1 MSAAGRGLT
10 DEEMDDLLS
19 GADTQGPDGTDDQPA
34 EEAGPGPEA
43 LERAQRG
50 SIADA
55 VAAGTHAD
63 DDPLDS
69 DVTDDGIVEISDDD
83 EQEEDDDMSH
93 DDESDLVGVLREQI
107 AQLRTEVL
115 RLGDENEGLT
125 NDKDQLRERITQL
138 EGMIETLQANNNDL
152 RRQLNRSRNPRQ
164 RTQRTWPAMLR
175 AFLAG
180 DPMAEEYHVIYKRM
194 CEEENMSTKSSLL
207 HPNLKLREPDS
218 EELAAELLTPGGDA
232 PGENNETGDH
242 PVGHHAARNV
252 VDQVVTQATHAP
264 HQVDEELF
272 VVETQG
278 HQKERPRRSFNAMPP
293 EIQAAIVRLVLEYPG
308 RLVHCISR
316 LDPHCEPRG
325 PLRHTPGRGSSNLPK
340 RFWTGRGGTCSI
352 EYATKPNDMLSML
365 LVSKSVHFLGVHAFY
380 GLNTFAFSSLGEF
393 GRFCRGIGSARAQR
407 IQHIEILWQGNQ
419 TLTFRPNS
427 RGQWTSRRTYDASA
441 LLNMRRLKTVV
452 IHIDE
457 SSRGRRRR
465 PHELPEVRTWLADKT
480 KLQPNNASFR
490 ALRTLQGQDYIYGLR
505 GIRHILFYDIEKYRT
520 MGGRHPIRD

>member
-19 GADTQGPDGTDDQPA
+19 VADTQGPDGTDDQPA

-164 RTQRTWPAMLR
+164 RTQR
-175 AFLAG
+175 
-180 DPMAEEYHVIYKRM
+180 
-194 CEEENMSTKSSLL
+194 
-207 HPNLKLREPDS
+207 
-218 EELAAELLTPGGDA
+218 
-232 PGENNETGDH
+232 
-242 PVGHHAARNV
+242 
-252 VDQVVTQATHAP
+252 
-264 HQVDEELF
+264 
-272 VVETQG
+272 
-278 HQKERPRRSFNAMPP
+278 
-293 EIQAAIVRLVLEYPG
+293 VRLLAPCNRASRDRTDRVPCADLARHVARVPSWRSDGGGVPCDLQAHVRRGEHEHQEQPAAPEPEAAGTGQRRAGG
-308 RLVHCISR
+308 R
-316 LDPHCEPRG
+316 
-325 PLRHTPGRGSSNLPK
+325 T
-340 RFWTGRGGTCSI
+340 
-352 EYATKPNDMLSML
+352 A
-365 LVSKSVHFLGVHAFY
+365 HA
-380 GLNTFAFSSLGEF
+380 
-393 GRFCRGIGSARAQR
+393 
-407 IQHIEILWQGNQ
+407 
-419 TLTFRPNS
+419 
-427 RGQWTSRRTYDASA
+427 
-441 LLNMRRLKTVV
+441 
-452 IHIDE
+452 
-457 SSRGRRRR
+457 GRRCSWREQRDGR
-465 PHELPEVRTWLADKT
+465 PSCWSSCGS
-480 KLQPNNASFR
+480 Q
-490 ALRTLQGQDYIYGLR
+490 R
-505 GIRHILFYDIEKYRT
+505 G
-520 MGGRHPIRD
+520 